1 MGNSRPANQILAFA
15 TAALVSGI
23 AAPRVQA
30 QESDWL
36 EVQGSTTLTLRNG
49 ESTSYQIRLKK
60 VPPKLD
66 RDGNF
71 VDQNGGLTDTP
82 IPTPSDDP
90 WWILVRADG
99 VVRDGEYDVDGD
111 PNTGYDDPA
120 TPERE
125 GYDLT
130 WVPSLGREFHGG
142 NWNEWVGISI
152 RAHSDIDDPVV
163 FSHEVWSNNTYC
175 PEHGVAPV
183 TVTVSDQGEPG
194 VRVSPTALTLDEGR
208 SGTYDVVLLSKPTGN
223 VRISVSGQSGD
234 VTVNP
239 RSLTFT
245 TETWTVPQTVTVDA
259 GEDPDADADDAV
271 TLTHSASGGGYN
283 GVTIDDVVVTIEEND
298 EPSTAVNLSIDPD
311 SVREGGGRQRVTVTG
326 ELDGAV
332 RGEAT
337 TTVTLTV
344 EDGTADSFDYS
355 AQGAT
360 LTIPKGRTSGSA
372 SVYITPVND
381 MADEADETVNIEATS
396 SFTVSPSS
404 IPVTIVDNYGP
415 PTGIDLTVFPNLVGE
430 DEGEQSLRVTATL
443 TGGGTL
449 TTPTDVTLSVV
460 GITATVDDDY
470 TYTFP
475 PTLTIPANSEDGTED
490 FFLTPVD
497 NDQDEPD
504 KTLEVQGTS
513 LPGASRGPRHDHYRR
528 RRGRRG

>member
-1 MGNSRPANQILAFA
+1 MS
-15 TAALVSGI
+15 AALTRRRFVIGSCVMLSALLSGV

-30 QESDWL
+30 QESEWL

-66 RDGNF
+66 RDGNS
-71 VDQNGGLTDTP
+71 VDQNGALTDTP

-99 VVRDGEYDVDGD
+99 VVRHGEYDVDGD

-163 FSHEVWSNNTYC
+163 FSHEVWSNDTYC

-183 TVTVSDQGEPG
+183 TVSVSDQGEPG

-234 VTVNP
+234 VTANP

-245 TETWTVPQTVTVDA
+245 TETWTIPQPVTVEA
-259 GEDPDADADDAV
+259 GEDPDADA
-271 TLTHSASGGGYN
+271 
-283 GVTIDDVVVTIEEND
+283 
-298 EPSTAVNLSIDPD
+298 
-311 SVREGGGRQRVTVTG
+311 R
-326 ELDGAV
+326 
-332 RGEAT
+332 
-337 TTVTLTV
+337 
-344 EDGTADSFDYS
+344 
-355 AQGAT
+355 
-360 LTIPKGRTSGSA
+360 
-372 SVYITPVND
+372 
-381 MADEADETVNIEATS
+381 
-396 SFTVSPSS
+396 
-404 IPVTIVDNYGP
+404 
-415 PTGIDLTVFPNLVGE
+415 
-430 DEGEQSLRVTATL
+430 
-443 TGGGTL
+443 
-449 TTPTDVTLSVV
+449 TPT
-460 GITATVDDDY
+460 
-470 TYTFP
+470 
-475 PTLTIPANSEDGTED
+475 
-490 FFLTPVD
+490 
-497 NDQDEPD
+497 
-504 KTLEVQGTS
+504 
-513 LPGASRGPRHDHYRR
+513 
-528 RRGRRG
+528 